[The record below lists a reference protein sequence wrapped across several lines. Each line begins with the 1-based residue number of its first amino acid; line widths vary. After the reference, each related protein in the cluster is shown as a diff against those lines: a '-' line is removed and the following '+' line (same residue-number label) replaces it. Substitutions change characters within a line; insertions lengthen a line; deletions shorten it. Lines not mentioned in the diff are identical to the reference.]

1 MELQAWRAVA
11 ASVLGASHG
20 KSGAP
25 CQDSHRLEILN
36 VDGPV
41 VVLIA
46 SDGAGSASRSEEG
59 SARACQELLDNI
71 RLYLEEGGA
80 VKDVTRELAA
90 RWIDNSAEA
99 VQQAADQEGLPSRE
113 FACTLVAAVVS
124 DEHAV
129 FLQIGD
135 GAIVFWARGEDDW
148 CIASW
153 PQHGEYLN
161 TTRFLTEPASREA
174 FEFTLAAVPVYEIAV
189 FTDGIEGLVLH
200 YASQTVH
207 SPFFDGMF
215 PAVRSSETPG
225 LSVSLSQ
232 QLSSFLSSPA
242 ISERTDDD
250 VTLLMASR
258 MKIPPSKALV
268 PISA

>member
-11 ASVLGASHG
+11 TSVIGTSHSKTG
-20 KSGAP
+20 IP
-25 CQDSHRLEILN
+25 CQDSHRLEILT
-36 VDGPV
+36 DLGPV

-71 RLYLEEGGA
+71 RLYIEEGGA
-80 VKDVTRELAA
+80 LKDVRRELAST
-90 RWIDNSAEA
+90 WIENAAEA
-99 VQQAADQEGLPSRE
+99 VQQAANEEGLALRE
-113 FACTLVAAVVS
+113 FACTLLAAVVS
-124 DEHAV
+124 DEHAL

-161 TTRFLTEPASREA
+161 TTRFLTEPTSREA
-174 FEFTLAAVPVYEIAV
+174 FEFTLAALPVYELAV

-200 YASQTVH
+200 YATQTVH

-215 PAVRSSETPG
+215 LAVRGSEAAG
-225 LSVSLSQ
+225 FNAELSQ
-232 QLSSFLSSPA
+232 QLASYLSSPA
-242 ISERTDDD
+242 ITERADDD
-250 VTLLMASR
+250 ITLLMASR
-258 MKIPPSKALV
+258 VRVAPSKALV
-268 PISA
+268 PIAP

>member
-11 ASVLGASHG
+11 TSVAGASHG
-20 KSGAP
+20 KTGAP
-25 CQDSHRLEILN
+25 CQDSHRLDIFN
-36 VDGPV
+36 DFGTV

-59 SARACQELLDNI
+59 SARACQELMDNI

-80 VKDVTRELAA
+80 LSDVTREVASG
-90 RWIDNSAEA
+90 WIENAAEA
-99 VQQAADQEGLPSRE
+99 VQQAANEEGLALRE
-113 FACTLVAAVVS
+113 FACTLLTAVVS
-124 DEHAV
+124 EEHSL

-161 TTRFLTEPASREA
+161 TTRFLTEATSREA
-174 FEFTLAAVPVYEIAV
+174 FEFTLSAIPVYEVAV

-200 YASQTVH
+200 YATQTVH

-215 PAVRSSETPG
+215 PAVRAGEAPG
-225 LSVSLSQ
+225 INAALSQ
-232 QLSSFLSSPA
+232 QLASYLSSPA
-242 ISERTDDD
+242 ITDRSDDD
-250 VTLLMASR
+250 ITLLMASR
-258 MKIPPSKALV
+258 VKVPSSKALV
-268 PISA
+268 PIEP